1 MPPSAPAVEA
11 ELPEATPEP
20 ADTSLDSE
28 TGESEGLPPWFIPI
42 IILAVAATLA
52 GYGTFYL
59 KRRGASSDQLAV
71 QRSREFNRWH

>member
-1 MPPSAPAVEA
+1 MPLGAPSVGADLPA
-11 ELPEATPEP
+11 ATPEDT
-20 ADTSLDSE
+20 DTSLDSK
-28 TGESEGLPPWFIPI
+28 TGEFEGLPPWFVPI